1 MSGLDNTSYTV
12 RSVTAATTAT
22 NNDYVI
28 AVSPGANPTNVA
40 LPDPTTV
47 QPGRNYVIRR
57 DATATNVVNITGNIN
72 GVGVATHAVGAA
84 GAISA
89 TEVYN
94 SGTTWLTDKAPGA

>member
-1 MSGLDNTSYTV
+1 MSGFDNTSYTV

-47 QPGRNYVIRR
+47 QPGRIYLIRR
-57 DATATNVVNITGNIN
+57 DATATNVVNVTGHIN
-72 GVGVATHAVGAA
+72 GSGSSTVAIGSA
-84 GAISA
+84 GAIGSA
-89 TEVYN
+89 FVVNTG
-94 SGTTWLTDKAPGA
+94 STWLTAP

>member
-1 MSGLDNTSYTV
+1 MSGFDNTAYTV

-47 QPGRNYVIRR
+47 QPGRSYIVRR
-57 DATATNVVNITGNIN
+57 DATATNVVNITGHIN
-72 GVGVATHAVGAA
+72 GTGSSTVAVGTA
-84 GAISA
+84 GAIGA
-89 TEVYN
+89 TRVFSN
-94 SGTTWLTDKAPGA
+94 GTTWLTDR